1 MPPAPRPALP
11 ADLAQ
16 LEALHA
22 AAFPPEEAWSADALG
37 IMLGLAGGFGFLLEH
52 QGFILSR
59 AVGEE
64 AEILTLAVAPV
75 ARRQGVGTALL
86 AAALNQAAMSG
97 AREIF
102 LEVSRDNIGAFA
114 LYAAAGF
121 EQVGLRRRYY
131 SDGSD
136 ALVLR
141 RGLSEDEA
149 A

>member
-1 MPPAPRPALP
+1 MTLEPRPVLP

-22 AAFPPEEAWSADALG
+22 SAFPPGEAWSADALG
-37 IMLGLAGGFGFLLEH
+37 VMLALAGGFGLLLENR
-52 QGFILSR
+52 GFILAR

-64 AEILTLAVAPV
+64 AEILTLAVAPL
-75 ARRQGVGTALL
+75 ARRCGAGTALL
-86 AAALNQAAMSG
+86 AAALRRAADCG
-97 AREIF
+97 ARELF
-102 LEVSRDNIGAFA
+102 LEVSRNNIAAFA

-121 EQVGLRRRYY
+121 TQVGLRRRYY
-131 SDGSD
+131 ADGSD

-141 RGLSEDEA
+141 RDLSA